1 MPTGIQPRGFS
12 FTPRALSSGSMIGAI
27 PGKHTNTGFDSGYIY
42 KRLTTN
48 SPGTRKMVACDHLH
62 VHTTDRAGE
71 RLTSSVTF
79 LNSR

>member
-1 MPTGIQPRGFS
+1 MPTGIQLRGFS

-27 PGKHTNTGFDSGYIY
+27 PGKHTNTGFDSGYLY
-42 KRLTTN
+42 N
-48 SPGTRKMVACDHLH
+48 DQPGTRKMVACDHLH